1 VVINTYGFVRG
12 EGYTQ
17 LKHVAQAFEVDVIIV
32 LDQERVYNDLV
43 RVSSS
48 YMATG
53 QLLGGGGMI
62 QTPRL
67 EKIVDTIFNAQFLNL
82 ASLRFPKKI

>member
-53 QLLGGGGMI
+53 QLLGGGGGD
-62 QTPRL
+62 
-67 EKIVDTIFNAQFLNL
+67 E
-82 ASLRFPKKI
+82 PKPPAGKNRRYHF